1 MAEEDSTTQD
11 KTRRHRDSQV
21 EGLVPLGV
29 EVGAD
34 GLGLLLG
41 LVLGVGGELDLD
53 VGVGQTVG
61 IHGDQVPAFAH

>member
-1 MAEEDSTTQD
+1 MRKTAQD
-11 KTRRHRDSQV
+11 KTRRHWDSQV

-34 GLGLLLG
+34 GLGLFLG
-41 LVLGVGGELDLD
+41 LVLGVGDELDLD

-61 IHGDQVPAFAH
+61 IHGDQVPAFTH